1 MATSTLPPT
10 ILARRTTIAMKMVMA
25 GSGIFF
31 VLFVIAHMYGNLKMF
46 GGKGAYDDYAA
57 HLRTIGEPILPYSGV
72 LWILRVLLLVSVLAH
87 IYSAFYL
94 WSRAQSARTTKY
106 QVKKAMAATISAR
119 FMRWGGVA
127 LLLFIIW
134 HLLQFTTR
142 TINVNGS
149 HDSPYDNYVAAFQPS
164 VWWVFVLYALA
175 MVALAMHIRH
185 GVWSASQ
192 TLGWTG
198 NVRARRRA
206 NTLGIALAAVVSIGF
221 ILPAVFVL
229 FGVIK

>member
-1 MATSTLPPT
+1 MATSTLPPS
-10 ILARRTTIAMKMVMA
+10 IQARRTTIAMKLVMA
-25 GSGIFF
+25 VSGSLF

-46 GGKGAYDDYAA
+46 GGQAAYDDYAH
-57 HLRTIGEPILPYSGV
+57 HLRTLGEPIAPYSGV
-72 LWILRVLLLVSVLAH
+72 LWIIRVVLLGSVLAH

-94 WSRAQSARTTKY
+94 WSRAQGARTTKY
-106 QVKKAMAATISAR
+106 QMKKAVAATISAR

-127 LLLFIIW
+127 LLLFLIW
-134 HLLQFTTR
+134 HILQFTTR

-164 VWWVFVLYALA
+164 VWWVFVIYALA

-185 GVWSASQ
+185 GVWSATQ

-206 NTLGIALAAVVSIGF
+206 NTLAITLAAVVSIGF

>member
-1 MATSTLPPT
+1 
-10 ILARRTTIAMKMVMA
+10 MKLVMA
-25 GSGIFF
+25 VSGVIF

-46 GGKGAYDDYAA
+46 GGKGAYDEYAH

-72 LWILRVLLLVSVLAH
+72 LWIVRVVLVVAVVAH

-94 WSRAQSARTTKY
+94 WSRAQGARTTKY
-106 QVKKAMAATISAR
+106 QVKKAVAATISAR

-134 HLLQFTTR
+134 HILQFTTH
-142 TINVNGS
+142 TINVNGQ

-164 VWWVFVLYALA
+164 VWWVFLLYALA

-192 TLGWTG
+192 TLGWTCSAK
-198 NVRARRRA
+198 ARRNA
-206 NTLGIALAAVVSIGF
+206 NTLGITLAAVVSIGF

-229 FGVIK
+229 FGAIK